1 MPQGLPEPGI
11 GRSTREANAR
21 GDYGTAEPSRL
32 KQGGTWKD
40 DRSFTRPHL
49 INARHPIGQIT
60 RASAAFSR
68 GIVPE
73 ALELA
78 RPLRQQVDLDSM
90 DWLNFLV
97 SLHERFGVE
106 IAESDYARLISLNDV
121 VDYLQARLV

>member
-1 MPQGLPEPGI
+1 M
-11 GRSTREANAR
+11 
-21 GDYGTAEPSRL
+21 
-32 KQGGTWKD
+32 
-40 DRSFTRPHL
+40 HL

-68 GIVPE
+68 GIVAE

>member
-1 MPQGLPEPGI
+1 MKTDRQTLVATALTLLRAIAPEL
-11 GRSTREANAR
+11 E
-21 GDYGTAEPSRL
+21 
-32 KQGGTWKD
+32 
-40 DRSFTRPHL
+40 
-49 INARHPIGQIT
+49 
-60 RASAAFSR
+60 
-68 GIVPE
+68 PE

-78 RPLRQQVDLDSM
+78 RPLRQQVNLDSM

>member
-1 MPQGLPEPGI
+1 MKTDRPTLVATVLTLLRAIAPEL
-11 GRSTREANAR
+11 E
-21 GDYGTAEPSRL
+21 
-32 KQGGTWKD
+32 
-40 DRSFTRPHL
+40 
-49 INARHPIGQIT
+49 
-60 RASAAFSR
+60 
-68 GIVPE
+68 PE

-106 IAESDYARLISLNDV
+106 IAESDYARLVSLNDV